1 MQDVSIVESRNGEKP
16 MALIDP
22 VCSVIQMDERVANI
36 RGLRGFGSQS
46 QGFHKGSL
54 IDKDEDDS
62 VQVPRTTGN
71 YFNRRRKIKESERQI
86 AEISI
91 SHDGEYAVAS
101 CMAYDPPGCHPEGRR
116 IVDDGKGPA
125 IHEPQWGDEGWFD
138 PDYIAKDGGRRD
150 KSMNDLLGAAEL
162 PVEKENYGNAL

>member
-22 VCSVIQMDERVANI
+22 VCDAIQMDERVAII
-36 RGLRGFGSQS
+36 RGLRGFGPQS
-46 QGFHKGSL
+46 QGFPKGPL
-54 IDKDEDDS
+54 IDREEHDS
-62 VQVPRTTGN
+62 VQVARSTGK

-86 AEISI
+86 ADISI

-101 CMAYDPPGCHPEGRR
+101 CMAYDPPGYSPEGRR
-116 IVDDGKGPA
+116 TVDDGQGPA

-150 KSMNDLLGAAEL
+150 KSVNDLLGAAEL